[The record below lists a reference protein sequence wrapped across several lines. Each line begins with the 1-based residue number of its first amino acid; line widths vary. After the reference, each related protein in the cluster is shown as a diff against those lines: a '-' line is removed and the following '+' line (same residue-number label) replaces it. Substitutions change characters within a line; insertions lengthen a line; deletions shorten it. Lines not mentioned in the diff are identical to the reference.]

1 MFLYKKV
8 YVCPVRTTD
17 PRRVSFLD
25 IAQLAE
31 SDEMVKS
38 NSIVRLFED
47 VNTAFKNIFMLKYQA

>member
-1 MFLYKKV
+1 M